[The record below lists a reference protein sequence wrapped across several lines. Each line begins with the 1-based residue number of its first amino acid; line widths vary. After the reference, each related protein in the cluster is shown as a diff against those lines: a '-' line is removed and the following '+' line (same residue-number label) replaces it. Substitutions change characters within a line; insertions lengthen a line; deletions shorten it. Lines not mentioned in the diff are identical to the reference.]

1 MRLFKRSKK
10 NTNRQFSANP
20 RDDYKSKDYYLRE
33 LQRIDDFLSEIEIGV
48 KKSPKAD
55 IKQYYYVVNMH
66 VYQRFCILY
75 VLQADKKTLTDEAL
89 RYCRNWYAYTQ
100 LGGEMFYSELCN
112 ALSLYLLLPLDHT
125 EIAFLEHHMI
135 EEKCVDAVLDL
146 LRNTAF
152 HNQAVTD
159 KSFYFKDKGYFSDDY
174 TDSTGELMKAI
185 RAEDKEIRTAEF
197 VNFLETVKQPY
208 YRRLLKYYEKIGEDR
223 FTYIGSYDFRITAVA
238 KVLEIDK
245 AAIADSKFIAADL
258 L

>member
-1 MRLFKRSKK
+1 MSLFKRSKK
-10 NTNRQFSANP
+10 NTNRQLSANP

-33 LQRIDDFLSEIEIGV
+33 LQTIEDFLSEIESGV
-48 KKSPKAD
+48 KKSPNSDK
-55 IKQYYYVVNMH
+55 IRYYEIANLKVF
-66 VYQRFCILY
+66 QRFCILY
-75 VLQADKKTLTDEAL
+75 VLQADIKTLTDEAL

-100 LGGEMFYSELCN
+100 LGGELSYSDLCS

-125 EIAFLEHHMI
+125 EIAFLEQHMI
-135 EEKCVDAVLDL
+135 EEKYVDAVLDL

-152 HNQAVTD
+152 HNQTVTD
-159 KSFYFKDKGYFSDDY
+159 KSFYFKDKGYFGDDY

-185 RAEDKEIRTAEF
+185 RAEDKAIRTAEF
-197 VNFLETVKQPY
+197 VDYLETVKQSY

-223 FTYIGSYDFRITAVA
+223 YTYIGSYDFRITAVA

-245 AAIADSKFIAADL
+245 AAIADSKYIAADL

>member
-1 MRLFKRSKK
+1 MSLFKRSKK
-10 NTNRQFSANP
+10 KTNRQFSANP
-20 RDDYKSKDYYLRE
+20 RDDYKSKEYYLKE
-33 LQRIDDFLSEIEIGV
+33 LQTIDDFLSEIESGV
-48 KKSPKAD
+48 KKIPKAD

-75 VLQADKKTLTDEAL
+75 VLQADIKTLTDEAL

-100 LGGEMFYSELCN
+100 LGGELYYSDLCS
-112 ALSLYLLLPLDHT
+112 ALSFYLLLSLDHT

-197 VNFLETVKQPY
+197 VNYLETVKKPH
-208 YRRLLKYYEKIGEDR
+208 YRRLLKYYEKIGEDHY
-223 FTYIGSYDFRITAVA
+223 TYIGSYDFRITAVA
-238 KVLEIDK
+238 KILEIDK